1 MGAKL
6 RNSCEKSKD
15 RVNICKKKCKDLCG
29 MEKMFIFAPITK
41 PFSKQSQENGRVQ
54 HQIEGRRR

>member
-41 PFSKQSQENGRVQ
+41 PFCKQSQENGRV
-54 HQIEGRRR
+54 